1 MALRRSIRI
10 TKVNLTNLIKEQN
23 CETDGL
29 ETAFLELQTS
39 LTIST
44 EKDRAAAEA
53 EATAA
58 MVRSEADIAQ
68 AQSAGSFLRFLRLAS
83 GYSNM
88 VATER
93 NWMPPFRDK
102 DGNICIENPFTLR
115 DQRAAAHAMH
125 NQLAKQASGEDSG
138 GEMDIFEEGPEGE
151 S

>member
-10 TKVNLTNLIKEQN
+10 TKVNLTDLVRQQGGEADALDN
-23 CETDGL
+23 
-29 ETAFLELQTS
+29 AFLELQTS

-53 EATAA
+53 ESTAA
-58 MVRSEADIAQ
+58 VVRAEANIAQ
-68 AQSAGSFLRFLRLAS
+68 SQTATSFLKFLRLAS
-83 GYSNM
+83 GYSNL

-125 NQLAKQASGEDSG
+125 NQLAKQAGNDEG
-138 GEMDIFEEGPEGE
+138 GEPDIFEDE
-151 S
+151 SDDRE

>member
-53 EATAA
+53 
-58 MVRSEADIAQ
+58 
-68 AQSAGSFLRFLRLAS
+68 
-83 GYSNM
+83 
-88 VATER
+88 
-93 NWMPPFRDK
+93 
-102 DGNICIENPFTLR
+102 
-115 DQRAAAHAMH
+115 
-125 NQLAKQASGEDSG
+125 
-138 GEMDIFEEGPEGE
+138 
-151 S
+151 